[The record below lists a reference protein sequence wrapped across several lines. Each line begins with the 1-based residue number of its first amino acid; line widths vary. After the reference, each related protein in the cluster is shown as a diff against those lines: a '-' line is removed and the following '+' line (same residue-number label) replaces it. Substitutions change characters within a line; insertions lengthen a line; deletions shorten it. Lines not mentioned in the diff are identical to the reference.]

1 MKENNSGQKIQNSDK
16 KSKLIKEWKNFLI
29 RQEFLKIYLDSF
41 GFKENFTVRHLVDI
55 TNFYKQHENEKL
67 QFAIIKIN
75 LKTNYIEKEKKLF
88 KKNYR
93 NKNQNLSKNKK
104 LDLIKINEYNNNK
117 KALIEKNNIKILKT
131 NEIYDSSINFLE
143 LIFTGIL
150 NLQNTKLYKENSI
163 IDKFI
168 KRFNSEYKKLDLNEK
183 LKFEKNDEIF
193 KNDEIKKYHEK
204 LIDDLY
210 KNDLNKNIF
219 NSYEENIVKDNYSLF
234 FGVNGMLVE
243 YISGIDIL
251 RIIEKDNVT
260 EGNIGEKIYKH
271 ILETNKEEKKIS
283 IIYQPV
289 YENNMILFSD
299 NVEKEQILSI
309 SNNYLEFFILLLSTV
324 LFLINFMIYQPEK
337 YYYLNKENFQTL
349 YHNSKLDNLLTKEM
363 LKEFILNE
371 LPFKFYPSN
380 NTFNYTLINDVNNN
394 NSNNFTYINSINLY
408 NGILINIQT
417 ELEKNKIYYFGPKI
431 NKKEKNTKNLLYK
444 GTNQYLIPYLNP
456 TKEHQEEI
464 KKKLE
469 NELENAVDEVIVTLL
484 LYNAGNNMNLIEKI
498 IFSIDKIGK
507 VNYNRDYFAY
517 KVFLN
522 RGDIYITLVVINIFF
537 LLTLLYDTYRIISMI
552 INRIIDYIKYKIF
565 SFEYGDLVDFTTY
578 IFVLI
583 SSIWFYDKVLWNQK
597 KFPVMIHEDDLVYWI
612 KLGFNLKK
620 YQKVTSIALLL
631 LFFKLI
637 RFIYQFLPALDIIF
651 STFADAFKELFSLFI
666 LIVVVLIGMFM
677 MFEGSFGFYSKSY
690 YSFSNSFSSVYML
703 FVGIFDF
710 DIDFKYINELNSIA
724 IYVWFIFFL
733 IFNLILCNV
742 FLCLIRNAFQE
753 IKDKKQMF
761 NDALFMITKENFID
775 FSNKIKNLVLCKEPE
790 DVMKEE
796 EEKKQNKILQENIL
810 EINKEKLKKEKKEE
824 KEEKKNDDVEIMKK
838 MVNKSW
844 TKIFKYNLSNL
855 NIKSFFRKNVLP
867 LEEFEKKK
875 MNNYN
880 ILRKQILKKYIEELK
895 LNASEN
901 FDFLIDSFLYIVY
914 LILTVLMVYYQLK
927 LKHLEEVNY
936 FVQNEVIDLNIF
948 CNDNKVDFN
957 KNNFPFYKFNNELRT
972 TSRLYEFK
980 KTIYDKKS
988 IYFDIEPN
996 SNVYTFETNK
1006 CKVDFEYSQNI
1017 NKNGVTY
1024 HYLTNISTLDGCG
1037 GYFEYKVNNT
1047 SMFNQYNNT
1056 GLKALDYYL
1065 FSEYYDYI
1073 IYIRNILYI
1082 DINRQIIKENEIYLI
1097 PFNRFISYN
1106 DFIRI
1111 VIEIIYYIFTL
1122 YFIYRIVYIIFS
1134 LIYEKMYNNYL
1145 NDSNRIYFENSPF
1158 INKYYRISIQS
1169 FKNESGFLLLL
1180 EMIFI
1185 TLFTFIKQT
1194 LLLFYFIILSIL
1206 EYILKN
1212 IFNFFDF
1219 FSMIL
1224 TVYLFCLWFII
1235 INKTNAILVNETVP
1249 NFFELIENEYDNNL
1263 TKVNDLYLLYKNY
1276 ISVFA
1281 CNLFLII
1288 IRIIRYLKFS
1298 KRIYLVFAIF
1308 ENEKL
1313 TIALYLVFLTVID
1326 LGFVFFGYAL
1336 FNQNIINFS
1345 TVGSGILNIII
1356 MLMGKF
1362 HPNNIFNFEEQN
1374 NMRSFYIFIF
1384 ISFNFLVLLNFFYS
1398 ILIEGYS
1405 EVKNFQQKNSSNSRI
1420 NNDLINIYKIFSV
1433 KLEIFMEVCER
1444 YKKKIDFYL
1453 ELFDEQINRY
1463 RDVVEN
1469 LKKEK
1474 KEKKEKDDN
1483 YNNCFTNII
1492 LSNKIYENFYNNV
1505 KKISDYCEDIN
1516 NFTEI
1521 ELLNNEKEEGK
1532 KNLIEEDNEEEEEK
1546 QEKKYSYLNALQK
1559 KYKNKLTDH
1568 VSIYHKIIIYITYLL
1583 DYNINFIEKNE
1594 EKEKKQ
1600 KQKELYTI
1608 YNEDE
1613 EQIFENIEINKW
1625 DSLFYPEYKHI
1636 IRSLNTKSVL
1646 KEFLFDKYF
1655 YYIFRIN
1662 TNFEKFL
1669 TNYSNP
1675 KDKPNYLTDNRFNV
1689 ERVPRFSKLTF
1700 SQETTIGIEKSD
1712 LFMIPS
1718 CLSRIHKRIYNT
1730 IPFTFNDTNINK
1742 NLINDIFTKFAGI
1755 EIYDIF
1761 IKYFYLPNANNTIDN
1776 EIYLGYYLYQ
1786 TYKKNNQRRTLNLSK
1801 EIPKY
1806 KIEKFF
1812 KKIEYLMNNDAN
1824 LILKKSNNLDCLMKK
1839 SNYNLIN
1846 NEEQEF
1852 DFNKYYNEYK
1862 KEFNLYYKYYIWNI
1876 LYIIIFQTDQNI
1888 IREIKNKSE
1897 SYKII
1902 NEYKQKNI
1910 KNESMFNY
1918 LFTKI
1923 NKLHEKNENIENDEV
1938 LKEKNLPNGYSFTEA
1953 LISII
1958 RDENLISHQNFNID
1972 NFDKADLLYF
1982 ENKKYLLEND
1992 EKLEE
1997 MLLKPKIN
2005 FYENILKY
2013 DTYPTIFLKL
2023 WKNRDLDDLFALF
2036 YGYNKKINDNSLNN
2050 LILLEKNKNEK
2061 NEQNENY
2068 NNQQNKNEN
2077 KNNFK
2082 EENSILLTEK
2092 LLNELKQYNFLEQ
2105 NDNKL
2110 DIYDFFDSENRA
2122 EIMLM
2127 LEPNSNSSFVKD
2139 SFEKLLKKSADN
2151 KAEFTNVE
2159 KNNKFSE
2166 LLNHFDIFKINY
2178 IKKHD
2183 LFNDVFEIHFL
2194 EIKNKLLLINNSF
2207 NIIFRKFFKENNHI
2221 LQINDRILI
2230 NKYIKLI
2237 AVKERFIFLYNYFHH
2252 KTILDIQNLTLKNKI
2267 EIPSEDNE
2275 VENKENIYSNINI
2288 LNNINNKGNNINN
2301 NTNLIKSIEMLIK
2314 ENPFLWILSLDPYD
2328 YLDTC
2333 QKIRSK
2339 SVREFYLELYEFIY
2353 GEDETKDEEYYLK
2366 KKIKLNF
2373 VEKYTKYLEYVKLRD
2388 DIEKCQ
2394 NIIDIRKKE
2403 LDDNLKYYNERK
2415 DEYNRLFNNWNEQKK
2430 ILNEEINKQEKNL
2443 KKDQ

>member
-1 MKENNSGQKIQNSDK
+1 MKENINEQKIQNPNK
-16 KSKLIKEWKNFLI
+16 KNKLIKEWKNFLI
-29 RQEFLKIYLDSF
+29 RQEFLKIYLDTL
-41 GFKENFTVRHLVDI
+41 GFKESLTVRHLVDI
-55 TNFYKQHENEKL
+55 TNFHKQHENEKL

-75 LKTNYIEKEKKLF
+75 LKTSYIQKEKKLF

-93 NKNQNLSKNKK
+93 NKNQNISKNKK

-131 NEIYDSSINFLE
+131 NDNYDSSINFLE

-150 NLQNTKLYKENSI
+150 NLQNTKLYKEDSI

-210 KNDLNKNIF
+210 GNELNKNLF
-219 NSYEENIVKDNYSLF
+219 NSYEENDVKDNYSLF

-251 RIIEKDNVT
+251 RIIEKDSVT
-260 EGNIGEKIYKH
+260 EENIGEKIYKH
-271 ILETNKEEKKIS
+271 ILEVNKIEKKQS
-283 IIYQPV
+283 IIYRPV
-289 YENNMILFSD
+289 YEDNMILFSD
-299 NVEKEQILSI
+299 NIEKEQILSI
-309 SNNYLEFFILLLSTV
+309 NNNYLEFFILLLSTV

-337 YYYLNKENFQTL
+337 FFYFNKENIKSIYDDTTL
-349 YHNSKLDNLLTKEM
+349 NDILTKEM
-363 LKEFILNE
+363 LQSYTI
-371 LPFKFYPSN
+371 N
-380 NTFNYTLINDVNNN
+380 NIQKIIIQQEQITNFN
-394 NSNNFTYINSINLY
+394 SY
-408 NGILINIQT
+408 NGMIINYEYEKGKKHYKYFGLKFNKKKDVKNYILFDPKIIKIFKPESYIEIPIANISNSLIDSLNKQ
-417 ELEKNKIYYFGPKI
+417 KIDNNIINKI
-431 NKKEKNTKNLLYK
+431 
-444 GTNQYLIPYLNP
+444 
-456 TKEHQEEI
+456 
-464 KKKLE
+464 
-469 NELENAVDEVIVTLL
+469 IVTLL
-484 LYNAGNNMNLIEKI
+484 IYNEKNNMNLIEKI
-498 IFSIDKIGK
+498 TFSFDKLGK
-507 VNYNRDYFAY
+507 LNYYKEYTAY

-522 RGDIYITLVVINIFF
+522 KDNIYITLVVINIFF
-537 LLTLLYDTYRIISMI
+537 LLTLTYDTYRIITMI

-565 SFEYGDLVDFTTY
+565 SFEYGDLVDLITY
-578 IFVLI
+578 IFVLT
-583 SSIWFYDKVLWNQK
+583 SSIWFYVKFLWNQK
-597 KFPVMIHEDDLVYWI
+597 KFHNIMSDKEELNYWI
-612 KLGFNLKK
+612 DLGFNLKS
-620 YQKVTSIALLL
+620 YQKFTSIALLL

-677 MFEGSFGFYSKSY
+677 MFESTLGFYSNSY
-690 YSFSNSFSSVYML
+690 YNFNNSFSSTYML
-703 FVGIFDF
+703 FAGIFDF
-710 DIDFKYINELNSIA
+710 DSDFKYINELNSVG

-775 FSNKIKNLVLCKEPE
+775 FCNKIKNLVLCKEPE

-796 EEKKQNKILQENIL
+796 EEKKQNKLLKENNI
-810 EINKEKLKKEKKEE
+810 EIDKEKLKKEK

-855 NIKSFFRKNVLP
+855 NIKNFFRKNVLT

-880 ILRKQILKKYIEELK
+880 ILRKQIIKKYIEELK

-901 FDFLIDSFLYIVY
+901 FDFLIDSFLYIIY
-914 LILTVLMVYYQLK
+914 LLLTVLMICYQLK
-927 LKHLEEVNY
+927 LNYLEEVNY
-936 FVQNEVIDLNIF
+936 IVQNEIIKKYNNLNQDNSNIYSMDCDNIDY
-948 CNDNKVDFN
+948 KV
-957 KNNFPFYKFNNELRT
+957 KIPFYIFDGYLRT
-972 TSRLYEFK
+972 TTRLY
-980 KTIYDKKS
+980 IDK
-988 IYFDIEPN
+988 PN
-996 SNVYTFETNK
+996 SNVYLFETNK
-1006 CKVDFEYSQNI
+1006 CKVDFENI
-1017 NKNGVTY
+1017 NNIDSENAN
-1024 HYLTNISTLDGCG
+1024 YLYISNISTLDGCG
-1037 GYFEYKVNNT
+1037 GYFEYFFFNETNN
-1047 SMFNQYNNT
+1047 NCEEYNNYT
-1056 GLKALDYYL
+1056 EIMLESNPGLMTLDFYI
-1065 FSEYYDYI
+1065 FSEFYDYI

-1082 DINRQIIKENEIYLI
+1082 YFDAKYINENEVYLI
-1097 PFNRFISYN
+1097 PFNRFTSYN

-1122 YFIYRIVYIIFS
+1122 YFIYRIVYKIFS
-1134 LIYEKMYNNYL
+1134 LIFEKMYNNYL
-1145 NDSNRIYFENSPF
+1145 NDSNKIYFENSSF
-1158 INKYYRISIQS
+1158 INKYYRIGIQS
-1169 FKNESGFLLLL
+1169 YKNESGFLLLF

-1194 LLLFYFIILSIL
+1194 LLLIYFIILSIL
-1206 EYILKN
+1206 EFILN
-1212 IFNFFDF
+1212 DIFNFFDF

-1224 TVYLFCLWFII
+1224 TIYLFCLWFII
-1235 INKTNAILVNETVP
+1235 INKTNDILVKED
-1249 NFFELIENEYDNNL
+1249 ELTSIFNKHDNNL
-1263 TKVNDLYLLYKNY
+1263 IKVNKLYLLYKNY
-1276 ISVFA
+1276 ISVSA

-1336 FNQNIINFS
+1336 FDQNILNFS
-1345 TVGSGILNIII
+1345 TIGSGILNIII

-1362 HPNNIFNFEEQN
+1362 HPNTIFNFQEEN
-1374 NMRSFYIFIF
+1374 NMRAFYIFIF

-1420 NNDLINIYKIFSV
+1420 SNDLINIYKICSV
-1433 KLEIFMEVCER
+1433 KKDIFLEVCER

-1453 ELFDEQINRY
+1453 ELFEEQIIRY
-1463 RDVVEN
+1463 REVIDNV
-1469 LKKEK
+1469 KKEK
-1474 KEKKEKDDN
+1474 KEKNEKNENDEND
-1483 YNNCFTNII
+1483 NNCLTNIR
-1492 LSNKIYENFYNNV
+1492 LTNKIYENFYNNV

-1521 ELLNNEKEEGK
+1521 ELLNDEKKEEN
-1532 KNLIEEDNEEEEEK
+1532 KNLIDEENEEEEEK
-1546 QEKKYSYLNALQK
+1546 KEKKYSYLNSLQK
-1559 KYKNKLTDH
+1559 KYKNKIMDK
-1568 VSIYHKIIIYITYLL
+1568 VSIYHKIIIYISYLL
-1583 DYNINFIEKNE
+1583 NYNMNFVEKEEE
-1594 EKEKKQ
+1594 EKKKR
-1600 KQKELYTI
+1600 KQKELYSVFI
-1608 YNEDE
+1608 EDD
-1613 EQIFENIEINKW
+1613 EQMFENIESNKW

-1646 KEFLFDKYF
+1646 REFLFDKYF
-1655 YYIFRIN
+1655 YYVFRIN

-1689 ERVPRFSKLTF
+1689 ERVPRYSKLTF
-1700 SQETTIGIEKSD
+1700 SETIIGIEKSD

-1718 CLSRIHKRIYNT
+1718 CLSRINKRIYNT
-1730 IPFTFNDTNINK
+1730 IPFEFNDTNINRE
-1742 NLINDIFTKFAGI
+1742 LINDIFTKFAGI
-1755 EIYDIF
+1755 KIYDIF
-1761 IKYFYLPNANNTIDN
+1761 IKYFYLPNSNNTIDN

-1786 TYKKNNQRRTLNLSK
+1786 IYKKNNQKRTMNLSK

-1806 KIEKFF
+1806 EIEKFY
-1812 KKIEYLMNNDAN
+1812 KKIEYLMNNN
-1824 LILKKSNNLDCLMKK
+1824 ILIKNNENFISNEEEIDINNLYK
-1839 SNYNLIN
+1839 SY
-1846 NEEQEF
+1846 E
-1852 DFNKYYNEYK
+1852 

-1876 LYIIIFQTDQNI
+1876 LYIIIFQTNQNI
-1888 IREIKNKSE
+1888 IRKIKSKSE

-1910 KNESMFNY
+1910 KNESLFYY
-1918 LFTKI
+1918 LFTQI
-1923 NKLHEKNENIENDEV
+1923 NKLHEKDENIENDEV

-1953 LISII
+1953 LISLI
-1958 RDENLISHQNFNID
+1958 RDENLISQQNFNID

-1982 ENKKYLLEND
+1982 DNKKYLLEND

-1997 MLLKPKIN
+1997 MLLKPSIN
-2005 FYENILKY
+2005 YYDNKLKY
-2013 DTYPTIFLKL
+2013 ETYPSIFLKL
-2023 WKNRDLDDLFALF
+2023 WKNRDLDELFALF
-2036 YGYNKKINDNSLNN
+2036 YGYNKKINDNGLNN
-2050 LILLEKNKNEK
+2050 LFLLENNKK
-2061 NEQNENY
+2061 KQNENII
-2068 NNQQNKNEN
+2068 NKGNQEN
-2077 KNNFK
+2077 KNIIK
-2082 EENSILLTEK
+2082 EENSDLLTKK
-2092 LLNELKQYNFLEQ
+2092 LINELNEYNFLEKNNNQ
-2105 NDNKL
+2105 L

-2127 LEPNSNSSFVKD
+2127 LEPNSNSLFVKD
-2139 SFEKLLKKSADN
+2139 CFEKLLKKSVDN
-2151 KAEFTNVE
+2151 KAEFSNAE
-2159 KNNKFSE
+2159 KNYKFSE

-2183 LFNDVFEIHFL
+2183 LFNDVFEIHFAQ
-2194 EIKNKLLLINNSF
+2194 IKKQLLLINNSF
-2207 NIIFRKFFKENNHI
+2207 NILFRKFFKENNHL

-2237 AVKERFIFLYNYFHH
+2237 AEKERFIFLYNYFNH
-2252 KTILDIQNLTLKNKI
+2252 KTVIDIQNLTLKNKI
-2267 EIPSEDNE
+2267 DVTTDDNE
-2275 VENKENIYSNINI
+2275 DQNKENIYDDINI
-2288 LNNINNKGNNINN
+2288 VNNRENNFNN
-2301 NTNLIKSIEMLIK
+2301 NSNLIKNIKMLIK

-2333 QKIRSK
+2333 QKIRSN

-2373 VEKYTKYLEYVKLRD
+2373 VEKYIKYLEYVKLRD

-2403 LDDNLKYYNERK
+2403 LDENLKYYNERK
-2415 DEYNRLFNNWNEQKK
+2415 EEYNRLFNNWNEQKK
-2430 ILNEEINKQEKNL
+2430 ILNDEINKQEKKL
-2443 KKDQ
+2443 KKD